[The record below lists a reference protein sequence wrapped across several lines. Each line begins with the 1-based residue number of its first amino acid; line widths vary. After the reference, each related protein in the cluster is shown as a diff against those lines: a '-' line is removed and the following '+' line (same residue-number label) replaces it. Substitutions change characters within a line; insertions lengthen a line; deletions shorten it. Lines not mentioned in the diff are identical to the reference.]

1 MLHPASDALSPPT
14 TAPQPL
20 DISNSQRGVWYGSLW
35 SGNERIYTTGQA
47 LEIHGPIDAP
57 LLQQAIELTLAE
69 VAVLRARFDSD
80 EQQRPCQ
87 FLDAFPPLALER
99 IDLRQQKTPRAAA
112 WQWMQQRLARE
123 VIAAETPL
131 AETALLQLGEQ
142 HWVWYLSTHHL
153 QFDAYAYTLVQQRLA
168 EHYQALQQHTTPRP
182 CWFGKPDEVIADE
195 QHYADS
201 SARQRDREYW
211 HQRLADQPV
220 ATSLA
225 GRFAHAASSPL
236 RHHLALS
243 VDQQEALDNCAEQL
257 GVAVPEL
264 LLALV
269 VSYLMRMSGEGA
281 PAVALPMMGRL
292 NKAALST
299 PLSVVNMLPFSVAMS
314 SEATIGEWAQQVK
327 HELKQ
332 LRRHQRYRHE
342 WLASELNR
350 MPGENP
356 LFGMQVNILP
366 FAHSR
371 LFAGCNTSTHHLA
384 PGPVDDMTLSLYL
397 GGDSGTLGIMLESNP
412 RLYSDSETR
421 AHLERLQQW
430 CDQVTRHS
438 DLPIAAQP
446 LALPAELERIA
457 QWNATE
463 HPVEETDLATLFERQ
478 VAATPEAI
486 ALIAQQQQLDYR
498 TLNARAQRLAA
509 LISQRLGNTPAPRV
523 VGVALPRSLELE
535 IALLAIHKSGA
546 AYMPLPLDQPSGRW
560 LTMAQRAK
568 ATLLIS
574 DSEHIDQLPADIDQL
589 DISALADQLN
599 EPGPLDHQPLP
610 ARAPHDAAYVLFT
623 SGSTGEPKGV
633 LVEHRAIVNRIKW
646 MQAAYPI
653 APGDRVLQKTPI
665 GFDVS
670 VWELFWPVISGATLV
685 MARPDG
691 HRDPHYLATLI
702 RDQRISTL
710 HFVPSMLNAFLDELE
725 LTPTELPALRQMF
738 ASGEALKVDTIRRA
752 QRLLGSQVEL
762 HNLYGPTEAAVDVT
776 AWRCA
781 ELGQRASAPIG
792 RPIWNTQIEILD
804 RQQQRLPI
812 GCVGELYIG
821 GRNLARGYVGR
832 DDLTAERFITALEG
846 QRLYRSG
853 DLAKW
858 NEQGEIEYLG
868 RIDHQVKL
876 RGQRI
881 ELGEIEAVL
890 EQHTDVG
897 QAVVLVIDDRLIAYL
912 VGSAP
917 FRDEWQARLQA
928 HLRHWLPDYMVPQVW
943 IELDTLPTTSNGK
956 LDKRALPA
964 PPTTAS
970 TTRAASNAAERT
982 LCQLFAEALERDEY
996 GVDDDFFAS
1005 GGHSLAAVQL
1015 ALAIRRT
1022 TGEEASI
1029 ATVFAAP
1036 TPARM
1041 AVELARTQR
1050 EGALDTL
1057 LPLRRAQHP
1066 GSAPLFCFHPAGGLA
1081 WCYAGLSQSLADE
1094 SEIIGVQADGLS
1106 AGSSLP
1112 ATLDEMAQRYVAA
1125 IRARQPHGPYR
1136 LLGWSLGGMVAHS
1149 VAAILQSEGEQ
1160 IALLALMDTYPSDVW
1175 RDLMPPD
1182 EQQALVALMRI
1193 AGVTLSEDQP
1203 LTRATVVALLEKEQ
1217 HAMASLPSETLDRL
1231 VDVVIN
1237 SCRLVRSAEHRTFKG
1252 DLLFFN
1258 AAAPRDMP
1266 GLVSTRWQ
1274 PWVNGTIEHVDLP
1287 TDHPGMVS
1295 PAMLK
1300 KIGAHLSRWRPDDHS
1315 A

>member
-1 MLHPASDALSPPT
+1 MFHQASDAASPNSSTQRQLS
-14 TAPQPL
+14 L
-20 DISNSQRGVWYGSLW
+20 SNSQHGVWYGSLW
-35 SGNERIYTTGQA
+35 SGDQRVYTTGQA
-47 LEIHGPIDAP
+47 LEINGPINAP
-57 LLQQAIELTLAE
+57 LLQRAIDLTLAE

-80 EQQRPCQ
+80 EQQRPRQ
-87 FLDAFPPLALER
+87 YLDSFAPPVLEHL
-99 IDLRQQKTPRAAA
+99 DVRQQPQPRDAA

-123 VIAAETPL
+123 VAAAASPL
-131 AETALLQLGEQ
+131 ADTALLQLGDQ

-168 EHYQALQQHTTPRP
+168 EHYQALQQGTTARP
-182 CWFGKPDEVIADE
+182 CWFGEPQQVIDDE

-201 SARQRDREYW
+201 SARQRDREFW
-211 HQRLADQPV
+211 HQRLAEQSP

-225 GRFAHAASSPL
+225 GRFARAAAAPL
-236 RHHLALS
+236 RHFMMLS
-243 VDQQEALDNCAEQL
+243 SPQQQALDTRAERL

-269 VSYLMRMSGEGA
+269 LSYLQRMNGDTPST
-281 PAVALPMMGRL
+281 VALPMMGRL
-292 NKAALST
+292 NKAALTT
-299 PLSVVNMLPFSVAMS
+299 PLSVVNMLPFSIAAS
-314 SEATIGEWAQQVK
+314 SDATLGEWAQQVK
-327 HELKQ
+327 RELKAV
-332 LRRHQRYRHE
+332 RRHQRYRHE

-371 LFAGCNTSTHHLA
+371 LFANCTTSTHHLA

-397 GGDSGTLGIMLESNP
+397 GGDSETLGIMLESNP
-412 RLYSDSETR
+412 RLYSDSETH
-421 AHLERLQQW
+421 AHLQRLRHW
-430 CDQVTRHS
+430 FDQLSRDS

-457 QWNATE
+457 QWNATD

-478 VAATPEAI
+478 VAATPNAI
-486 ALIAQQQQLDYR
+486 ALIAEQQQLDYR

-509 LISQRLGNTPAPRV
+509 LISQRLANADAPRI

-560 LTMAQRAK
+560 QKMAQRAN
-568 ATLLIS
+568 AALLIS
-574 DSEHIDQLPADIDQL
+574 DREHFDQLPADFAAL
-589 DISALADQLN
+589 DIDAVADQITASSALDDQW
-599 EPGPLDHQPLP
+599 LP
-610 ARAPHDAAYVLFT
+610 ERSPNDAAYVLFT

-633 LVEHRAIVNRIKW
+633 LVEHRAIVNRIQW

-653 APGDRVLQKTPI
+653 AAGDRVLQKTPI

-725 LTPTELPALRQMF
+725 LTPLEMPALRQLF

-752 QRLLGSQVEL
+752 QRLLGPQVAL

-776 AWRCA
+776 AWHCA
-781 ELGQRASAPIG
+781 ELNQRTSAPIG
-792 RPIWNTQIEILD
+792 RPIWNTYIEILD
-804 RQQQRLPI
+804 AQQQRVPI

-881 ELGEIEAVL
+881 ELGEIETLL
-890 EQHTDVG
+890 EQQADVA
-897 QAVVLVIDDRLIAYL
+897 QAVVLVIDDRLVAYV
-912 VGSAP
+912 VGSASLN
-917 FRDEWQARLQA
+917 DDWQTSLQA
-928 HLRHWLPDYMVPQVW
+928 QLRHWLPDYMVPQLW
-943 IELDTLPTTSNGK
+943 IALNALPTTSNGK

-964 PPTTAS
+964 PPAVS
-970 TTRAASNAAERT
+970 SATRAASNAAERT
-982 LCQLFAEALERDEY
+982 LCQLFAEALGRAEY

-1066 GSAPLFCFHPAGGLA
+1066 NTPPLFCFHPAGGLA
-1081 WCYAGLSQSLADE
+1081 WCYAGLSQSVADD

-1106 AGSSLP
+1106 AASTLP

-1125 IRARQPHGPYR
+1125 IRERQPHGPYR

-1160 IALLALMDTYPSDVW
+1160 IDLLALMDAYPSEVW
-1175 RDLMPPD
+1175 RGLMPPD
-1182 EQQALVALMRI
+1182 EQQALVALLRI
-1193 AGVTLSEDQP
+1193 AGVNLPADQP
-1203 LTRATVVALLEKEQ
+1203 LNRATVVALLEQEQ
-1217 HAMASLPSETLDRL
+1217 HAMATLPPETLDRL

-1237 SCRLVRSAEHRTFKG
+1237 SSRLVRSAEHRTFNG

-1258 AAAPRDMP
+1258 AAEPRDMP
-1266 GLVSTRWQ
+1266 GLTSTRWQ
-1274 PWVNGTIEHVDLP
+1274 PWVNGTIKRIDLA

-1295 PAMLK
+1295 PAMLQQ
-1300 KIGAHLSRWRPDDHS
+1300 IGAHLSRWQAHDDH